1 MTKMKIE
8 GVKDYETFKAFKVAL
23 KEDVR
28 VREEALGERLHKVD
42 DFVRKSKHIGESVL
56 NPLRSFSL
64 DGISGTVGLLSR
76 ILLSKR
82 LKRRL
87 AITMGILQAVRI
99 TPGIVRGVVSV
110 LKTLKKK
117 ENESHSNE

>member
-1 MTKMKIE
+1 MKIE

-28 VREEALGERLHKVD
+28 VREEALRERLHKVD
-42 DFVRKSKHIGESVL
+42 DFVGKSKRIGESVL
-56 NPLRSFSL
+56 SPLRNFSMN
-64 DGISGTVGLLSR
+64 GISGTVGLLSS
-76 ILLSKR
+76 LFLSRR
-82 LKRRL
+82 LKKRL

-99 TPGIVRGVVSV
+99 TPGIVRSVVSV